1 MVIEKRALFNIGKNY
16 CKLITWL
23 DEHSIQYFENE
34 KYDEIVIDL
43 EEYSHMNS
51 LKESVIDSLFIG
63 NFISIN
69 EKESIQ
75 NKNIN
80 TLLFWR

>member
-16 CKLITWL
+16 CKLIAWL
-23 DEHSIQYFENE
+23 DEHNIQYFENDR
-34 KYDEIVIDL
+34 YDETTIDL
-43 EEYSHMNS
+43 EEYSHIQG
-51 LKESVIDSLFIG
+51 LKESVIDSLFLG
-63 NFISIN
+63 NFISLN
-69 EKESIQ
+69 EKETIQ